1 MRNRGLQVLPEGDF
15 AACRSFSR
23 QIPSRGRERAE
34 TLSHFHRAPRRV
46 RCGQGVFC
54 VGRILSR
61 AKPVSW
67 PFPHPEIRR
76 IPPEP
81 MGPEA
86 QNPLDSAF
94 CQRQNCRGSNWK
106 FKARRP
112 GGGDASRPPACQKS
126 LLDKLRLCRVAKF
139 VLRAGVARPAGLGKR
154 AAGCT
159 NCSRLPLYQDSF
171 CACGFCLRL
180 AAVLAALLA

>member
-15 AACRSFSR
+15 AACRSSSR
-23 QIPSRGRERAE
+23 QIPSRRRERAE

-61 AKPVSW
+61 AKP
-67 PFPHPEIRR
+67 FPGRFR
-76 IPPEP
+76 TRKSAGFQRKP

-112 GGGDASRPPACQKS
+112 AGAMLSRPSACQKS

-139 VLRAGVARPAGLGKR
+139 VPRAGVARPAGLGKR